1 MSCKPFADFVRS
13 TLLDRLA
20 SGAVS
25 LIGKV
30 GEVDPPHLVL
40 PLTVEPTKPRLC
52 HDARFLNL
60 WMRDMPFKLDTLLDL
75 PRYVGRDT
83 YQTILD
89 DKSGYDHLLLSV
101 ESRTFFGMQWG
112 GWYFVY
118 NTLPFGWK
126 ISPFVYHSTGL
137 VVSNFFRSIG
147 IPCSLYIDD
156 RHNGQLQIPP
166 NQGAYANLA
175 NPDEHNFAA
184 AKSAIFL
191 VAYFL
196 IKLGYFLGLPKSIL
210 MPRKIVPY
218 LGFLSDSS
226 REVFHLIPEK
236 KEKFLDLIEQTLAC
250 PIVSVK
256 SLQRLV
262 GKCVSFSLVVPGALL
277 FTREMNIAI
286 SKALRTSRPI
296 KLHEALREEISHWLF
311 LRTWDHPL
319 PWRDERH
326 IRISLATDASASGWG
341 GSVTLGDRIRLRPLT
356 TGRRRS
362 RSLISPQRRHWRLKR
377 SFFLSPTV

>member
-1 MSCKPFADFVRS
+1 MSCKPFTYFVRS
-13 TLLDRLA
+13 TLIDHLA
-20 SGAVS
+20 SGAIS
-25 LIGKV
+25 LTGKV

-60 WMRDMPFKLDTLLDL
+60 WMRDMPFKLDTLFDL

-89 DKSGYDHLLLSV
+89 DKSGYDHLLSV

-137 VVSNFFRSIG
+137 VVSNFFRPIG

-156 RHNGQLQIPP
+156 RHNGQLQIPTI
-166 NQGAYANLA
+166 QGAYAKFA
-175 NPDEHNFAA
+175 NPDEHNLEA

-196 IKLGYFLGLPKSIL
+196 IKLGCFLGLPKSIL
-210 MPRKIVPY
+210 MPCKIVPY

-236 KEKFLDLIEQTLAC
+236 KEKFLDLIEQTLASS
-250 PIVSVK
+250 IVSDK

-277 FTREMNIAI
+277 FTREMNSAI
-286 SKALRTSRPI
+286 SKALCTSKPI
-296 KLHEALREEISHWLF
+296 KLHEALREKISHWLS
-311 LRTWDHPL
+311 LRTWDDPL
-319 PWRDERH
+319 PWRDENH
-326 IRISLATDASASGWG
+326 IHISLATDASASGWG
-341 GSVTLGDRIRLRPLT
+341 GSVTLGDR
-356 TGRRRS
+356 
-362 RSLISPQRRHWRLKR
+362 
-377 SFFLSPTV
+377 TVEASDY